1 MAFNKSKLESDLNE
15 VFSSMTSGDNNVFS
29 NGISN
34 AVVTFV
40 SGGVVTT
47 TDSGTISAGTFTGSG
62 SGSISVTATACAKI
76 IKDACDAMVN
86 MTSGG
91 DNYLAQEIGR
101 GIKKMADDATVT
113 TSVKGTATS
122 GSTTTIVSG
131 TAKGTITCT
140 EAPLILA
147 LQALFAKMF
156 NNRGTTGYDGNADF
170 AKELAEAVNTF
181 YISGQVKTD
190 GQGALSGAKGVG
202 TVA

>member
-1 MAFNKSKLESDLNE
+1 MALNKDKLESDLSN
-15 VFSSMTSGDNNVFS
+15 VFSSMTSGDNNVFA

-47 TDSGTISAGTFTGSG
+47 TDLGTISAGAFTGSG

-91 DNYLAQEIGR
+91 DSYLAQEIGK

-140 EAPLILA
+140 EAPLVST
-147 LQALFAKMF
+147 LQTLFAKMLS
-156 NNRGTTGYDGNADF
+156 NKEVEGYDGNADF
-170 AKELAEAVNTF
+170 AKELANAVNTF
-181 YISGQVKTD
+181 YTSGQVKTD
-190 GQGALSGAKGVG
+190 GQIALSGVKGVG
-202 TVA
+202 AIA